1 MKPEVIESERL
12 IFKPLNTTYTSQAYL
27 DWINDEE
34 VNRFLETKGSYTIQM
49 LNEYLEKVE
58 GSKTFFWAIIIKST
72 NKHIGNIKI
81 DPIDWRNSIGEYGIV
96 LGDKDSRGKGYGKEA
111 SQAIINYCFSNLE
124 LRKITLG
131 VVEDNTSALNL
142 YKKLGFIQEGFLKSH
157 AYHIGK
163 WRNVI
168 RMAIFNPQ
176 LK

>member
-12 IFKPLNTTYTSQAYL
+12 IFKPLNTTYSSQEYV

-34 VNRFLETKGSYTIQM
+34 VNRFLESKGGYTIQM
-49 LNEYLEKVE
+49 LNEYLEKAE
-58 GSKTFFWAIIIKST
+58 KNKPFFWAIIIKST

-81 DPIDWRNSIGEYGIV
+81 DPIDWRNRIGEYGIL
-96 LGDKDSRGKGYGKEA
+96 LGDKNSWGKGYGKEA
-111 SQAIINYCFSNLE
+111 SQAIIYYCFLNLE

-131 VVEDNTSALNL
+131 VVEDNAAALYL

-163 WRNVI
+163 WCNVI
-168 RMAIFNPQ
+168 RMAIFNPH